1 MKTKILVRNKK
12 YFLHPFGL
20 KYFFNL
26 FLWFLSNYFCLKD
39 LLLLLE
45 VTNSITKN
53 ILVKKTM
60 VMIKFLVSFIPVNF
74 CFPFDLN
81 CTLSLE
87 IWLSV
92 NFVTGKPQ
100 KLTWHVWYWVL
111 VLTAD
116 VENFS
121 EYQSFSHN
129 YEKVRT
135 NLEWCRVQISVY
147 NRQKLLLFITK
158 CQHVF

>member
-1 MKTKILVRNKK
+1 MKTKILVRNKR
-12 YFLHPFGL
+12 YFLTSFWIEIFLQSIPVISIWL
-20 KYFFNL
+20 LL
-26 FLWFLSNYFCLKD
+26 FLKD

-45 VTNSITKN
+45 VTKSITTN
-53 ILVKKTM
+53 ILVKKQL
-60 VMIKFLVSFIPVNF
+60 FFFIPVNF

-87 IWLSV
+87 IWLLV

-135 NLEWCRVQISVY
+135 NLEECRVQISVY